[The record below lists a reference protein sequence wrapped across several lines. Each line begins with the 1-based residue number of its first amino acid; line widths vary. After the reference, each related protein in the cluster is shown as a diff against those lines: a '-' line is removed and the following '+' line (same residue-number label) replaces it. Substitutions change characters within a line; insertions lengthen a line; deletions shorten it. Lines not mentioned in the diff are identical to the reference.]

1 MSGFDLETGLFL
13 LGAAILGGII
23 SWSIRGRQNARN
35 LNKMDEDWKARLGK
49 TAHQN
54 KQLNGEIV
62 TLKKSVAGAKF
73 IIQNHTVV
81 AKKLQT
87 EIESLRE
94 KANALSKNLFV
105 IGAEKDELKSK
116 MSTHPD
122 ALNSAN
128 QRIAELQTAFKKT
141 QEIYKIQLETGTEE
155 RSVLERKIAD
165 ARSEQQSLNNLLTSA
180 RSEYDSVSSLL
191 TSAQSKLQQLESVEG
206 KVVALEADNAQ
217 LKHEIT
223 LAAQGAESRR
233 RDVAELNTLKKQ
245 NKELVSCMESMESS
259 RKQHEADARRYRS
272 QAEQSEQV
280 SDTLRFKM
288 GDIEK
293 HWAKMQSVEEK
304 TKKKTKAKAKNSG
317 NGKIRAPSM
326 FGQNKPEGE
335 SDDLTQIIGIGKV
348 FEATLHDLG
357 IYQFRQI
364 AAFGPAEIARI
375 NSELKEFKG
384 RIEHDDWIGQAKEL
398 HFKKYSESE

>member
-23 SWSIRGRQNARN
+23 SWSVRGRQNARN

-49 TAHQN
+49 AVSQN
-54 KQLNGEIV
+54 EQLNGELA
-62 TLKKSVAGAKF
+62 TLKKSVAAAKL

-81 AKKLQT
+81 AAKLKT

-105 IGAEKDELKSK
+105 TAAERDELKGK
-116 MSTHPD
+116 MSGHPNI
-122 ALNSAN
+122 LNSAN

-141 QEIYKIQLETGTEE
+141 QEIYKIQLQTGAEE
-155 RSVLERKIAD
+155 RRVLGRKVAD

-191 TSAQSKLQQLESVEG
+191 TTAQSRLQQLESVEG
-206 KVVALEADNAQ
+206 KVISLEAENAQ

-223 LAAQGAESRR
+223 LAAQGAESLR
-233 RDVAELNTLKKQ
+233 RDVAELNSLKKQ
-245 NKELVSCMESMESS
+245 NKELVSCMESMEGS
-259 RKQHEADARRYRS
+259 RKQHEADALRYRS
-272 QAEQSEQV
+272 QAEQSEQI
-280 SDTLRFKM
+280 SDTLRFKI

-293 HWAKMQSVEEK
+293 SWADMQRAKEK
-304 TKKKTKAKAKNSG
+304 TKTKTKAKPKKSG
-317 NGKIRAPSM
+317 NGKAKIPLV
-326 FGQNKPEGE
+326 FGQDKPKGE

-357 IYQFRQI
+357 VYQFRQI

-398 HFKKYSESE
+398 HFKKYSETE

>member
-1 MSGFDLETGLFL
+1 MISVDLETGLFL

-23 SWSIRGRQNARN
+23 SWSVRGRQNARN

-49 TAHQN
+49 AVSQN
-54 KQLNGEIV
+54 EQLNGELA
-62 TLKKSVAGAKF
+62 TLKKSVAAAKL

-81 AKKLQT
+81 AAKLKT

-105 IGAEKDELKSK
+105 TGAERDELKGK
-116 MSTHPD
+116 MSSHPNV
-122 ALNSAN
+122 LNSAN

-141 QEIYKIQLETGTEE
+141 QEIYKIQLQTGAEE
-155 RSVLERKIAD
+155 RKVLERKIAD
-165 ARSEQQSLNNLLTSA
+165 ARSEQQSLNNLLKSA

-191 TSAQSKLQQLESVEG
+191 TTAQSRLQHLESVEG
-206 KVVALEADNAQ
+206 KVISLEAGNAQ

-223 LAAQGAESRR
+223 LAAQGAESLR
-233 RDVAELNTLKKQ
+233 RDIAESNSLKKQ

-272 QAEQSEQV
+272 QAEQSEQI
-280 SDTLRFKM
+280 SDTLRFKI
-288 GDIEK
+288 GDIEQS
-293 HWAKMQSVEEK
+293 WADMQREKEK
-304 TKKKTKAKAKNSG
+304 TKTKTKTKKSG
-317 NGKIRAPSM
+317 NGKARTPLV
-326 FGQNKPEGE
+326 FGQDKPEGE

-398 HFKKYSESE
+398 HIKKYSESE

>member
-23 SWSIRGRQNARN
+23 SWSVRGRQNNRN

-49 TAHQN
+49 AVHQN
-54 KQLNGEIV
+54 EQLNGEIV
-62 TLKKSVAGAKF
+62 TLNKSVAGAKF

-81 AKKLQT
+81 DKKLQT

-128 QRIAELQTAFKKT
+128 QRISELQTAFKKT
-141 QEIYKIQLETGTEE
+141 QEIYKIQLQTGAEE
-155 RSVLERKIAD
+155 RKVLERKIAD

-245 NKELVSCMESMESS
+245 NKELVSCLESMESS
-259 RKQHEADARRYRS
+259 RKQHETDARRYRS

-304 TKKKTKAKAKNSG
+304 TKKKTKAKNSG
-317 NGKIRAPSM
+317 NGKTRTPSM

>member
-23 SWSIRGRQNARN
+23 SWSVRGRQNARN
-35 LNKMDEDWKARLGK
+35 LNKMDADWKARLGK
-49 TAHQN
+49 TAHQSE
-54 KQLNGEIV
+54 QLNGEIV

-105 IGAEKDELKSK
+105 IGAERDELKSK

-122 ALNSAN
+122 VLNSAN

-191 TSAQSKLQQLESVEG
+191 TTAQSRLQHLESVEG
-206 KVVALEADNAQ
+206 KVISLEADNAQ

-245 NKELVSCMESMESS
+245 NKELVSCLESMESS

-272 QAEQSEQV
+272 QAEESEQV

-293 HWAKMQSVEEK
+293 HWAKMQSAEEK
-304 TKKKTKAKAKNSG
+304 TKKKAKAKNSG
-317 NGKIRAPSM
+317 NGKTRTPSM

>member
-1 MSGFDLETGLFL
+1 MIGVDLETGLFL

-23 SWSIRGRQNARN
+23 SWSVRGRQNARN

-49 TAHQN
+49 AVSQN
-54 KQLNGEIV
+54 EQLNGELA
-62 TLKKSVAGAKF
+62 TLKKSVAAAKL

-81 AKKLQT
+81 AAKLKT

-105 IGAEKDELKSK
+105 TGAERDELKGK
-116 MSTHPD
+116 MSSHPNV
-122 ALNSAN
+122 LNSAN

-141 QEIYKIQLETGTEE
+141 QEIYKIQLQTGAEE
-155 RSVLERKIAD
+155 RKVLERKIAD

-191 TSAQSKLQQLESVEG
+191 TTAQSRLQHLESVEG
-206 KVVALEADNAQ
+206 KVISLEAGNAQ

-223 LAAQGAESRR
+223 LAAQGAESLR
-233 RDVAELNTLKKQ
+233 RDIAELNSLKKQ

-259 RKQHEADARRYRS
+259 RKQHEADAQRYRS
-272 QAEQSEQV
+272 QAEQSEQI
-280 SDTLRFKM
+280 SDTLRFKI

-293 HWAKMQSVEEK
+293 SWADMQRAKE
-304 TKKKTKAKAKNSG
+304 KTKAKTEKSG
-317 NGKIRAPSM
+317 NGKARTPLV
-326 FGQNKPEGE
+326 FGQDKPEGE

>member
-23 SWSIRGRQNARN
+23 SWSVRGRQNARK
-35 LNKMDEDWKARLGK
+35 LNKMDEDRKARLGK
-49 TAHQN
+49 AVSQN
-54 KQLNGEIV
+54 EQLNGELA
-62 TLKKSVAGAKF
+62 TLKKSVAAAKL

-81 AKKLQT
+81 AAKLKT

-105 IGAEKDELKSK
+105 TAAERDELKGK
-116 MSTHPD
+116 MSGHPNI
-122 ALNSAN
+122 LNSAN
-128 QRIAELQTAFKKT
+128 QRVAELQTAFKKT
-141 QEIYKIQLETGTEE
+141 QEIYKIQLQTGAEE
-155 RSVLERKIAD
+155 RRVLGRKVAD

-191 TSAQSKLQQLESVEG
+191 TTAQSRLQQLESVEG
-206 KVVALEADNAQ
+206 KVISLEAENAQ

-223 LAAQGAESRR
+223 LAAQGAESLR
-233 RDVAELNTLKKQ
+233 RDVAELNSLKKQ
-245 NKELVSCMESMESS
+245 NKELVSCMESMEGS
-259 RKQHEADARRYRS
+259 RKQHEADALRYRS
-272 QAEQSEQV
+272 QAEQSEQI
-280 SDTLRFKM
+280 SDTLRFKI

-293 HWAKMQSVEEK
+293 SWADMQRAKEK
-304 TKKKTKAKAKNSG
+304 TKTKTKAKSKKSG
-317 NGKIRAPSM
+317 NGKAKTPLV
-326 FGQNKPEGE
+326 FGQDKPKGE

-357 IYQFRQI
+357 VYQFRQI

-398 HFKKYSESE
+398 HFKKYSETE